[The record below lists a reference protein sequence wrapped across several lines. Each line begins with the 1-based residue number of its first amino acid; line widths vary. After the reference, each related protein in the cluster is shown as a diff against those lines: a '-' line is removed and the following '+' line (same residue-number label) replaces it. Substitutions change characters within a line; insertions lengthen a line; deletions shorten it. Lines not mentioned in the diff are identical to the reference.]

1 MQLIKLEAQQY
12 DQPLLSSTELDEI
25 ARKYTSPPRR

>member
-12 DQPLLSSTELDEI
+12 DQPSLSSAGLDEI
-25 ARKYTSPPRR
+25 ARKYGGTPMR